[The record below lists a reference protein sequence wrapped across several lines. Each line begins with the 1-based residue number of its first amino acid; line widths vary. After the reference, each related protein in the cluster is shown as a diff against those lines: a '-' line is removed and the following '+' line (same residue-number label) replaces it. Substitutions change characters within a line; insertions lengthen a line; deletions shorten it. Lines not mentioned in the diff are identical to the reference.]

1 MTAVEA
7 LPVALPV
14 GAAPVLRLTDL
25 HVTFAGGV
33 QAVRG
38 VTLDVRPAEVL
49 ALVGESGSGKSAL
62 GMAALGLLP
71 PTAQVRGAALLAGTD
86 MATADDDARRAAR
99 RVAAGAVF
107 QDPMTSLN
115 PAMRIGDQVL
125 EAAGSRDA
133 ALAALAAAGVPDPA
147 SRLRQYP
154 HELSGGLRQRVM
166 IAMAVAGGPQLVVA
180 DEPTTALDVTVQA
193 EVLRLFRRL
202 CDETGTA
209 VVLVTHDLAVAAQV
223 ADRVAVLYGGRLLEV
238 GDAAEVLR
246 APGHPYTAGLLASRI
261 GPSTRRDLPLA
272 TLPGEPPD
280 PRSPEPGCAFAPRCG
295 LAEDRCRT
303 ALPELHPSPRH
314 AGADACVRSRELVQ
328 VRLRDVGTWPETASR
343 RADGPALELTGI
355 TKAFG
360 RRKARREVLQGVSLV
375 VPRGGSVA
383 LVGESGCGKT
393 TTLRIAVGLENADG
407 GTVVLAPGDRPQL
420 VPQDAGAS
428 LTPWMSI
435 GELLEERLR
444 VEDLSSAARRTA
456 AREALALV
464 GLPLEVAA
472 AKPRQL
478 SGGQRQRVAL
488 ARAVVVP
495 PTLLACD
502 EPISALDVSLAA
514 VVLNLLGRLRREL
527 DLALLFV
534 THDLA
539 AARLVSDEVAVMDA
553 GRIVE
558 QGPSEQVLRDPQA
571 DLTRRLLA
579 AVPTVAPAPRA
590 PAPRE
595 RS

>member
-1 MTAVEA
+1 MTALEERR
-7 LPVALPV
+7 L
-14 GAAPVLRLTDL
+14 AAPPAAADVLRLTDL

-38 VTLDVRPAEVL
+38 VTLEVRPAEVL

-62 GMAALGLLP
+62 GMASLGLLP
-71 PTAQVRGAALLAGTD
+71 PTAAVSGTALLDGTD
-86 MATADDDARRAAR
+86 MVGADDAGRRTARRR
-99 RVAAGAVF
+99 AAGAVF

-115 PAMRIGDQVL
+115 PAMRIGDQVV
-125 EAAGSRDA
+125 EAAGTPER
-133 ALAALAAAGVPDPA
+133 ALQALRAAGIPDA
-147 SRLRQYP
+147 ERRLRQYP

-166 IAMAVAGGPQLVVA
+166 IAMAVAGDPKLVVA

-202 CDETGTA
+202 CDDTGTA

-223 ADRVAVLYGGRLLEV
+223 ADRVAVLYGGRLVEL

-246 APGHPYTAGLLASRI
+246 SPGHPYTAGLLASRI
-261 GPSTRRDLPLA
+261 GPSTRRDVPLA

-295 LAEDRCRT
+295 LAEARCRT
-303 ALPELHPSPRH
+303 AVPDLHASPRH
-314 AGADACVRSRELVQ
+314 RGVDACVCSRELVT
-328 VRLRDVGTWPETASR
+328 VRLRDVGTWPDVSPRSGSDDAALR
-343 RADGPALELTGI
+343 LADV

-360 RRKARREVLQGVSLV
+360 RRKQRREVLQGVSLT

-393 TTLRIAVGLENADG
+393 TTLRIAVGLERADG
-407 GTVVLAPGDRPQL
+407 GSVLLAAGDRPQL

-428 LTPWMSI
+428 LTPWMSV

-444 VEDLSSAARRTA
+444 VEPGNGASRRAAARD
-456 AREALALV
+456 ALLLV
-464 GLPLEVAA
+464 GLPGEAAA

-571 DLTRRLLA
+571 DLTKRLLA
-579 AVPTVAPAPRA
+579 AVPTVATD
-590 PAPRE
+590 